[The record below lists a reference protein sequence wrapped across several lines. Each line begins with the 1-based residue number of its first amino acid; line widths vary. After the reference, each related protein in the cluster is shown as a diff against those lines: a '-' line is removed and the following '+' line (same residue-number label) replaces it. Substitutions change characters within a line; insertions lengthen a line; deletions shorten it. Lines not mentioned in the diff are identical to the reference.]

1 MKLAYS
7 LFVRPAAGRP
17 AAGRPAAGRPAAGRS
32 AAGRSA
38 AGRSAAGRSAAGR
51 SAAGRWLLVGRHL
64 SQWHEMAFFPAT
76 IRAVS
81 YLRDKKTLRTEFR
94 EPTVY
99 SSFASVGLFRKILG
113 RCVHVAGFVV
123 PVVQP
128 VAQRPRPQGKR
139 ARE

>member
-7 LFVRPAAGRP
+7 LFV
-17 AAGRPAAGRPAAGRS
+17 RPAAGRPAAGRS

-38 AGRSAAGRSAAGR
+38 AGRPAAGRPAAGR

-81 YLRDKKTLRTEFR
+81 YLRDEKTLRAKFS
-94 EPTVY
+94 EPAVY
-99 SSFASVGLFRKILG
+99 SSFASIGLFGKVLS
-113 RCVHVAGFVV
+113 RCVHIAGFIV
-123 PVVQP
+123 PAVEPATQG
-128 VAQRPRPQGKR
+128 ASAKRERPGRY
-139 ARE
+139 